1 MINKAKKIEHDGIL
15 FPSTYECDFYKALKK
30 MEVPFEYGV
39 KVLLTPPT
47 MKKDVKKL
55 LLSSGAAREI
65 SLTID
70 FVAQGLYG
78 KIWID
83 TKPSKFAVREDSHL
97 KYKLFKFQLAEKQ
110 AWNDQIKFI
119 YQNTDGKTLLKLAAL
134 NQKELFLKTLFS
146 TANF

>member
-1 MINKAKKIEHDGIL
+1 MINKAKKVEHDGIL

-30 MEVPFEYGV
+30 MDVPFEYGV

-47 MKKDVKKL
+47 MKKDIKKR

-70 FVAQGLYG
+70 FVINGHFG

-97 KYKLFKFQLAEKQ
+97 KYKLFKFHLAERQ
-110 AWNDQIKFI
+110 AWDDQIKFI
-119 YQNTDGKTLLKLAAL
+119 YQNTDGKTFLKLAAL
-134 NQKELFLKTLFS
+134 NQRQAFLDRLEAVQSF
-146 TANF
+146 

>member
-1 MINKAKKIEHDGIL
+1 MINTAKKVEIDGIL
-15 FPSTYECDFYKALKK
+15 FHSKYEADFYLALKK

-47 MKKDVKKL
+47 MKKDPKKL

-70 FVAQGLYG
+70 FMIQGFYG

-83 TKPSKFAVREDSHL
+83 TKPSKFAVREDSWIKFKLL
-97 KYKLFKFQLAEKQ
+97 KFKLASEC
-110 AWNDQIKFI
+110 AWGDQIKFV
-119 YQNTDGKTLLKLAAL
+119 YQNTDGKILLKLAAL
-134 NQKELFLKTLFS
+134 NQKELFIKKLFQVE
-146 TANF
+146 NF